1 MTTQDPPKIEFPCE
15 NYPVKIM
22 GDANTE
28 MHDFVLATTETFA
41 PNFDRSKVSIKTSGK
56 GRFQSLTIYITA
68 TGVDQLQAY
77 HEALVAHPAVKM
89 VL

>member
-1 MTTQDPPKIEFPCE
+1 
-15 NYPVKIM
+15 M
-22 GDANTE
+22 GDANRE
-28 MHDFVLATTETFA
+28 MHDFVLTTTERFA
-41 PNFDRSKVSIKTSGK
+41 PNFDRSKVAIKTSGK

-77 HEALVAHPAVKM
+77 HAALIAHPTVKM

>member
-1 MTTQDPPKIEFPCE
+1 MTAQDPPKIEFPCE
-15 NYPVKIM
+15 DYPIKVM

-28 MHDFVLATTETFA
+28 MHDFVLATTEIFA
-41 PNFDRSKVSIKTSGK
+41 PGFDRTKVSVKKSGK
-56 GRFQSLTIYITA
+56 GRFQSLTLYITA

-77 HEALVAHPAVKM
+77 HSALVANPAIKM